1 MISSDL
7 KVTSGREHD
16 RSPHLEATRAD
27 SSVRATSLKLPEN
40 TVQGCRDRAA
50 ADLLAAVTMVTAN
63 QRLRLEQSAHT
74 WTMRADMLGR
84 IEKSFEK
91 RSALE
96 RLRKETR
103 RDDHRDEG
111 GQG

>member
-1 MISSDL
+1 MISSDS
-7 KVTSGREHD
+7 KVPLNRERD
-16 RSPHLEATRAD
+16 RSLHSEAARTNSA
-27 SSVRATSLKLPEN
+27 VRATSLKLPEN

-63 QRLRLEQSAHT
+63 QRVRLEQSAHT

-91 RSALE
+91 RLALE

-103 RDDHRDEG
+103 LGDHRDEG
-111 GQG
+111 GPG